1 MAGSSRKVLKLLALV
16 LVPAIFGILGY
27 LILYFGFRPVWS
39 VVSAAGAMLSVD
51 NAPNF
56 VPGLKDIYDTDEGR
70 NREGQHTAAP
80 VGTET
85 ENAVQPT
92 PSLPAETPEPSADP
106 SETAPAPTPS
116 HRPWLHHDGPLNIR
130 DIVVPEF
137 GTRYG
142 HLYGFRIGLN
152 APVYY
157 GDSNVILRYGVGQYR
172 GSFTP
177 GFGRLILLSGHN
189 TTFFKC
195 LRNIQ
200 EGDEIIFD
208 TNYETYKY
216 RIYRVEVMESS
227 TLSALLESKYY
238 LDPHE
243 TLIMYT
249 CYPFH
254 AIVGT
259 KHQRLVVFGERIEGC
274 DIIWR

>member
-1 MAGSSRKVLKLLALV
+1 MAGSSKKVLKLLALV

-27 LILYFGFRPVWS
+27 LILYFGFKPVWS
-39 VVSAAGAMLSVD
+39 VVSAAGAMLAAD
-51 NAPNF
+51 KAPDF
-56 VPGLKDIYDTDEGR
+56 VPGLKDIYNTEEGKNRDEQTTD
-70 NREGQHTAAP
+70 AP
-80 VGTET
+80 YVTD
-85 ENAVQPT
+85 APLRPT
-92 PSLPAETPEPSADP
+92 PGPDDTPLPSDDPALSTP
-106 SETAPAPTPS
+106 TPAPTT
-116 HRPWLHHDGPLNIR
+116 RPWKHHDGPLNIR
-130 DIVVPEF
+130 DIVVPDF

-142 HLYGFRIGLN
+142 HLYGYRIGLN

-157 GDSNVILRYGVGQYR
+157 GDTNLILRYGVGQYR

-200 EGDEIIFD
+200 VGDEIIFD

-216 RIYRVEVMESS
+216 RISAVEVMEASD
-227 TLSALLESKYY
+227 LSALLESRYY

-243 TLIMYT
+243 TLILYT